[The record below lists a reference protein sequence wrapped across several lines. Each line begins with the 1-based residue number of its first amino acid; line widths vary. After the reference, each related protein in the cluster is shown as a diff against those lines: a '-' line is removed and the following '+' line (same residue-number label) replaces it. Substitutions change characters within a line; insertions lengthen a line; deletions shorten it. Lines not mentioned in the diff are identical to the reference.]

1 VDSWVKGKKRDEVF
15 LVCTVKPCKRSRGI
29 PPHIFN
35 VGTRWK

>member
-15 LVCTVKPCKRSRGI
+15 LVCTVKACKGSRCI
-29 PPHIFN
+29 PPQTFN